1 MYGEG
6 ISKIG
11 TILDLA
17 TDCKV
22 IKKAG
27 AWYSYEEEKLGQGRE
42 NSKVFL
48 EENPKI
54 LEEIIDKTYE
64 FYGLKSKDS
73 SDDTETEIIDQ
84 TDNEL
89 KNEISEDE

>member
-1 MYGEG
+1 M
-6 ISKIG
+6 
-11 TILDLA
+11 
-17 TDCKV
+17 
-22 IKKAG
+22 
-27 AWYSYEEEKLGQGRE
+27 
-42 NSKVFL
+42 

-84 TDNEL
+84 IDEEL